1 MRRSKTPAPIDLKG
15 ISLPAMR
22 ASLRT
27 ADLNVLT
34 DTLRKS
40 FGEASDFFSG
50 ELVVIDAGEL
60 PEGES
65 PDWQNLRSLLAS
77 YGLNVTGVCNVADIH
92 ATDLHAAGL
101 AILDIAPEKPRPS
114 VEPAATEAEPI
125 VAVSTT
131 AAEPS
136 SNSTR
141 EPASAAAPTPTPPCG
156 AMIIDKP
163 LRSGQQIYARG
174 RDLVLLGMVNA
185 GAEVIA
191 DGSIHCYAP
200 LRGRALAGAQGNT
213 EARILTTCFEAE
225 LVSVAGVYRSLDEKQ
240 ISQFGHGP
248 VEVKLAEGAE
258 TLSIQPM
265 NIR

>member
-1 MRRSKTPAPIDLKG
+1 MRHSKTPAPIDLKG

-50 ELVVIDAGEL
+50 ELVVIDVSEL

-65 PDWQNLRSLLAS
+65 PDWQNLQSLLAS

-92 ATDLHAAGL
+92 TADLHAAGL
-101 AILDIAPEKPRPS
+101 AILDIAPEKTRPPA
-114 VEPAATEAEPI
+114 EPAATETEPI
-125 VAVSTT
+125 ATESTA
-131 AAEPS
+131 AAEPP
-136 SNSTR
+136 SNSTA
-141 EPASAAAPTPTPPCG
+141 EPAHAPAPTPPCG